1 MNQKKFSSQ
10 NQWWI
15 FLFTIFLS
23 MGFALAAYA
32 HGLRKD
38 IKANNINK
46 QSMSFDIVKGM
57 VTDENGN
64 PLSDVTIK
72 IKGTTKGTTT
82 DSKGNFTIDAAKGQK
97 IEISIVGYQ
106 DQEITYEGQSN
117 IVIHMKVGY
126 QNMNEIVAIGYG
138 TTTKKEV
145 TGSVTTI
152 KADDF
157 NKGAVL
163 NPIGL
168 IQGKVPGLAITRT
181 DGSDPNGGFQ
191 ILLRGLNT
199 LSGGKQPLI
208 IVDGIVGT
216 NTLDMLDPNEIESI
230 DVLKDGSAASIY
242 GTRATN
248 GVILITTKRPKIGK
262 VTYEFSSQLSTE
274 VISEKSRFFSPEEY
288 RNVVNEYYPNL
299 VQTLDKG
306 YNTNWLKEITRK
318 PLRQQYS
325 FSASGGT
332 ESINFRANL
341 FYKDDEGIVKKTG
354 AKTMT
359 PSIFLS
365 STGLNGRLKIDARL
379 MYSFI
384 KREGADNNNAIF
396 QAVVRNPTEPV
407 YDSNDVTH
415 GGYYTV
421 VNSSGQLNPVA
432 MINEHTNRIDE
443 QAFAGDVMASY
454 KIWEA
459 LKVNVHYSYNSNQDY
474 EGTYYGKYYP
484 ELGTNGDATVS
495 TGFNHNILFEPG
507 LEFKKMFGEHKITAM
522 AGYSYFENQNES
534 LGAHNYDFAV
544 EDFSYNNIGAGSA
557 LGSGLA
563 NMNSN
568 KNSNKLISFYGR
580 VMYNYQEKYL
590 LSASAR
596 YEGSSRFGINNKWGL
611 FPSISVGWRVTEE
624 DFARNLPWLS
634 SLKLRAGYG
643 VTGNQDIA
651 NYLSISRIQTTNRL
665 FYYNGQWLNT
675 YAPASNPN
683 ADLKW
688 EKKGEFDVGVDFGLF
703 KNRITGTF
711 DFYSRRVSDLLW
723 NYDVPVPPNVYPT
736 TYANVGVLENHGI
749 ELSVSAD
756 IVRTKDL
763 SWNSTILYSQNK
775 NKLVSFSDAPR
786 GYKLDFLKV
795 NPVNGTWSQLILEGQ
810 PIGNFVAPVYIG
822 LDSAGEAVYKDFN
835 GDGKI
840 DVGSQDDRAIV
851 GNAYPKFTLGWTN
864 EVRYKNFD
872 LSFFFRGVFGHSLVN
887 YERAL
892 YENWKSLINGRNI
905 VKSVLDNPDYQGINV
920 FDSRYVEKASYVKL
934 EYITIGYNFKLT
946 KQNMLRV
953 YVTGQNLLTITNYKG
968 VDPEVP
974 ISNFDLRPAVNG
986 VENLNYYPYTRTFL
1000 LGFNVNF

>member
-1 MNQKKFSSQ
+1 MNQNKIFPKK
-10 NQWWI
+10 QWLVY
-15 FLFTIFLS
+15 LFIVFVCLE
-23 MGFALAAYA
+23 FASPTYS
-32 HGLRKD
+32 HDREIVNKD
-38 IKANNINK
+38 KRIEIGT
-46 QSMSFDIVKGM
+46 SPLEVVKGT
-57 VTDENGN
+57 VTDEQGV
-64 PLSDVTIK
+64 PLQDVSIK
-72 IKGTTKGTTT
+72 VKGTSNGTTT
-82 DSKGNFTIDAAKGQK
+82 DRNGSFTIDIKKGQK
-97 IEISIVGYQ
+97 LEISFVGYLE
-106 DQEITYEGQSN
+106 QEITYTGQGN
-117 IVIHMKVGY
+117 LAIQMKVGY
-126 QNMNEIVAIGYG
+126 KSMNEVVAIGYG
-138 TTTKKEV
+138 TTTKKEI
-145 TGSVTTI
+145 TGSVTTL
-152 KADDF
+152 KSDDF

-191 ILLRGLNT
+191 ILLRGVNT
-199 LSGGKQPLI
+199 LAGGRQPLI

-216 NTLDMLDPNEIESI
+216 NTLDMIDPDEIASV

-262 VTYEFSSQLSTE
+262 VSYGFSNQLSTE
-274 VISEKSRFFSPEEY
+274 VLSEKSRFFSPEEF
-288 RNVVNEYYPNL
+288 RTVVNKYYPTL

-306 YNTNWLKEITRK
+306 HNTNWLKEITRK

-332 ESINFRANL
+332 QSINFRANL
-341 FYKDDEGIVKKTG
+341 YYKDDQGIVNKTG
-354 AKTMT
+354 AKTMS
-359 PSIFLS
+359 PSIFVS

-379 MYSFI
+379 LYSFI

-407 YDSNDVTH
+407 YDTSDVLH

-432 MINEHTNRIDE
+432 MINEHTNYIEE

-454 KIWEA
+454 KIWDA
-459 LKVNVHYSYNSNQDY
+459 LKVNVHYSYNSNQNY
-474 EGTYYGKYYP
+474 QGTYYSKYYP

-507 LEFKKMFGEHKITAM
+507 VEFKKMFGQHNITAI
-522 AGYSYFENQNES
+522 AGYSYFENQNTS
-534 LGAHNYDFAV
+534 LSAHNYDFAV

-596 YEGSSRFGINNKWGL
+596 YEGSSRFGANNKWGL
-611 FPSISVGWRVTEE
+611 FPAISVGWRITEE
-624 DFARNLPWLS
+624 NFAKHLSWLS

-683 ADLKW
+683 ANLKW

-703 KNRITGTF
+703 KNRITGSF
-711 DFYSRRVSDLLW
+711 DFYSRKVSDLLW
-723 NYDVPVPPNVYPT
+723 NYDVPVPPNVYT
-736 TYANVGVLENHGI
+736 TTFANVGVMENHGI

-756 IVRTKDL
+756 VVKSKDL
-763 SWNSTILYSQNK
+763 TWNTTILYSQNK
-775 NKLVSFSDAPR
+775 NKLVSFSDAAR
-786 GYKLDFLKV
+786 GYKLDFLKI
-795 NPVNGTWSQLILEGQ
+795 NPVNGTWSQLILQGQ
-810 PIGNFVAPVYIG
+810 PIGNFVAPIYIG
-822 LDSAGEAVYKDFN
+822 LDSAGDAVYKDLN

-840 DVGSQDDRAIV
+840 DIGSQDDRAIV

-864 EVRYKNFD
+864 EIRYKHFD

-892 YENWKSLINGRNI
+892 YENWKSLVNGRNI
-905 VKSVLDNPDYQGINV
+905 VKSVLDNPGYQGINV

-934 EYITIGYNFKLT
+934 EYVTIGYTFKLT

-953 YVTGQNLLTITNYKG
+953 YATGQNLLTITKYKG
-968 VDPEVP
+968 VNPEVP

-986 VENLNYYPYTRTFL
+986 IENLNYYPYTRTYLF
-1000 LGFNVNF
+1000 GFNINF

>member
-1 MNQKKFSSQ
+1 
-10 NQWWI
+10 
-15 FLFTIFLS
+15 
-23 MGFALAAYA
+23 
-32 HGLRKD
+32 
-38 IKANNINK
+38 
-46 QSMSFDIVKGM
+46 M
-57 VTDENGN
+57 VTGTVTDKQGN
-64 PLSDVTIK
+64 PLQDVSVK
-72 IKGTTKGTTT
+72 IKGSSTGTTT
-82 DSKGNFTIDAAKGQK
+82 DKNGNFTINVEKGQV
-97 IEISIVGYQ
+97 IEISFVGYSN
-106 DQEITYEGQSN
+106 QEITYTGQSN
-117 IVIHMKVGY
+117 LVIQMDVGY
-126 QNMNEIVAIGYG
+126 QSMDEVVAIGYG

-145 TGSVTTI
+145 TGSVTTL

-157 NKGAVL
+157 NKGAIL

-199 LSGGKQPLI
+199 LAGGKQPLI

-216 NTLDMLDPNEIESI
+216 NTLDMIDPNEIESV

-262 VTYEFSSQLSTE
+262 VSYEFSNQLSTE
-274 VISEKSRFFSPEEY
+274 VLSEKSRFFSPAEF
-288 RNVVNEYYPNL
+288 RTVVKEYYPNL
-299 VQTLDKG
+299 VETLDKG

-332 ESINFRANL
+332 ENINFRANL
-341 FYKDDEGIVKKTG
+341 FYKDDQGIVKKTG

-359 PSIFLS
+359 PSIFVS
-365 STGLNGRLKIDARL
+365 STGLNGRLKVDARL

-384 KREGADNNNAIF
+384 KREGAGNNNAIF

-407 YDSNDVTH
+407 YDSSDVIH

-432 MINEHTNRIDE
+432 MINEHTNNIEE

-459 LKVNVHYSYNSNQDY
+459 LKVNVHYSYNSNQNFQ
-474 EGTYYGKYYP
+474 GTYYGKYYP

-495 TGFNHNILFEPG
+495 TRFNHNILFEPG
-507 LEFKKMFGEHKITAM
+507 LEYKKTFGGHKITAM

-534 LGAHNYDFAV
+534 LGANNYDFAV

-563 NMNSN
+563 GMSSN

-580 VMYNYQEKYL
+580 VMYNYREKYL

-596 YEGSSRFGINNKWGL
+596 YEGSSRFGANNKWGL
-611 FPSISVGWRVTEE
+611 FPSVSVGWRVTEE
-624 DFARNLPWLS
+624 NFAKNLSWLS

-643 VTGNQDIA
+643 VTGNQDID

-703 KNRITGTF
+703 KNRLTGTF

-736 TYANVGVLENHGI
+736 TFANVGIMENHGI
-749 ELSVSAD
+749 ELSLSAD
-756 IVRTKDL
+756 IVKSKTL
-763 SWNSTILYSQNK
+763 TWNTTVLYSQNK
-775 NKLVSFSDAPR
+775 NKLVSFSDAVR

-810 PIGNFVAPVYIG
+810 PIGNFVAPLYIG
-822 LDSAGEAVYKDFN
+822 LDSTGEAIYKDFD

-840 DVGSQDDRAIV
+840 DVGSQDDRTIV

-864 EVRYKNFD
+864 EIRYKQFD

-892 YENWKSLINGRNI
+892 YENWKSLVNGRNI

-920 FDSRYVEKASYVKL
+920 YDSRYVEKASYIKL

-953 YVTGQNLLTITNYKG
+953 YATAQNLLTITDYKG

-986 VENLNYYPYTRTFL
+986 IENLNYYPYTRTFL
-1000 LGFNVNF
+1000 LGFNINF